1 MAIIIF
7 KGWKV
12 GMRGIPFVL
21 LLREKTDVSLKRAK
35 EIKERIVDNE
45 TIEFPVSNDEIAGE
59 IVVEA
64 RKLGVVCE
72 IKGLENTP
80 SN

>member
-1 MAIIIF
+1 
-7 KGWKV
+7 
-12 GMRGIPFVL
+12 MRGIPFVL

-45 TIEFPVSNDEIAGE
+45 TIEFPVPNDEIAGE

-72 IKGLENTP
+72 IKEKTEKEL
-80 SN
+80 SL

>member
-1 MAIIIF
+1 MAIIVF

-45 TIEFPVSNDEIAGE
+45 TIEFTVSNDDTARE

-64 RKLGVVCE
+64 RKLGVVCD
-72 IKGLENTP
+72 IKG
-80 SN
+80 

>member
-1 MAIIIF
+1 MAIIVF

-45 TIEFPVSNDEIAGE
+45 TIEFPVSNDEIARE

-80 SN
+80 PG

>member
-1 MAIIIF
+1 MAIIVF
-7 KGWKV
+7 KGWNV

-45 TIEFPVSNDEIAGE
+45 TIEFMVSNDDTAKE
-59 IVVEA
+59 IVEEA
-64 RKLGVVCE
+64 RKLGVVCI
-72 IKGLENTP
+72 IKESENG
-80 SN
+80 

>member
-1 MAIIIF
+1 MATIVF
-7 KGWKV
+7 KGWNV

-45 TIEFPVSNDEIAGE
+45 TIELQVPNDKIANEILK
-59 IVVEA
+59 EA
-64 RKLGVVCE
+64 RKLGVKCD
-72 IKGLENTP
+72 IKEF
-80 SN
+80 